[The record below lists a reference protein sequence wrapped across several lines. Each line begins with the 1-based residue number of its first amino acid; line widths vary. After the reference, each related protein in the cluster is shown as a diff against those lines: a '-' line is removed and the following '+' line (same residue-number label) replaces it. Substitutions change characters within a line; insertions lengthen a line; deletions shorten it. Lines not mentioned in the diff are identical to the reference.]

1 MEKYETKA
9 EKKCETGGIFKS
21 YRNVIDEMND
31 DESDEWRESAA
42 NNSETSNI
50 DEIHVMEIRLNIKRI
65 SLYFYSL

>member
-31 DESDEWRESAA
+31 DESDE
-42 NNSETSNI
+42 
-50 DEIHVMEIRLNIKRI
+50 
-65 SLYFYSL
+65 